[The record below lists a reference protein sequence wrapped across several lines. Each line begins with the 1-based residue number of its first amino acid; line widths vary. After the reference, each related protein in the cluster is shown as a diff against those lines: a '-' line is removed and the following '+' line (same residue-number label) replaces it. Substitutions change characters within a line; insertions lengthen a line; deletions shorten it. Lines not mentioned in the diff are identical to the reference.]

1 MVFSCLLC
9 SLLGISQWLVA
20 QEKTL
25 ILHLSKRPMREILT
39 QLETAADVSFSY
51 ESTLLDC
58 LPPCS
63 LEVEQQ
69 PLSECLVHLFAETP
83 IAYHQTGR
91 VIILKRKTTAVELTR
106 QVQLREVVI
115 TAEAITDSVGAAE
128 WMATATLSGKQFRHT
143 PALLGEPD
151 VVKTLQQTPGV
162 SNGTEGLAGLYV
174 RGGEGDDNLFLLDG
188 VPIYP
193 VNHVGGLFSAFHTDM
208 VRNLSFYKSAFPAR
222 YGGRLSSVL
231 DLNTRT
237 GDFEQLHGSATLG
250 LTSGAFRLEGPLV
263 KERTSFHVGLRR
275 SWLDVLSVPTL
286 AIINR
291 RKRNN
296 GSWLNFRYAFH
307 DLNVRFDHRLN
318 QNNLLFLSLYQGADL
333 FKGGR
338 KETPSSSEQTAYL
351 DEQKG
356 ALRWGNLMA
365 TLGWQQQMDSTRRG
379 QANLFVT
386 RYHTRSSAHSRN
398 SYGEPNTATYQAA
411 ASETVQSNA
420 LLDVGV
426 RGFVGHRWRAHR
438 WQGGLAWT
446 LHRYCPEAI
455 RSQSNSLSAS
465 LEEPTQQNFSNQVMW
480 TNEGAIY
487 GEGDFRLSPTVRMS
501 GGVRLE
507 LFLVEDKGY
516 VAIEPRWAMTWQPFP
531 AGSVR
536 LAYARQHQYSHLL
549 SESYINLPTD
559 AWVPSTAHLR
569 PMCSDQGALS
579 IAYAGARG
587 YQLSVEGY
595 YKEMRNLLTYKDQF
609 HTLGT
614 LAGWEEQLTV
624 GKGRAYGVEW
634 MVRKQAK
641 RWNASFGYT
650 LSWSNRQFDGIDNGR
665 RFPSRY
671 DNRHKLNLTFTHKL
685 SPKVEL
691 TAAWTYSSG
700 NHLTI
705 SVENYEPVQP
715 VIPPRLQ
722 MEGYGYPDNWSPNG
736 FEETLNAYG
745 RRNNYQLPPYHRLDV
760 GVIICRPKARGRM
773 EIWQVGLYN
782 AYCRM
787 NPLYVIKDGRRGN
800 YYPLSNTP
808 RQSYVYRPVFK
819 QVGIVPAIPSISY
832 TYQF

>member
-1 MVFSCLLC
+1 MFRYLLYG
-9 SLLGISQWLVA
+9 LLGISQWLIA

-25 ILHLSKRPMREILT
+25 TLHLSQRPLREILT
-39 QLETAADVSFSY
+39 QLEAAADVSFSY
-51 ESTLLDC
+51 ESALLDS

-69 PLSECLVHLFAETP
+69 PLNECLVHLFAETP

-91 VIILKRKTTAVELTR
+91 VIILKRKTAVVEPTR

-128 WMATATLSGKQFRHT
+128 WMAAATLSGKQFRHT

-291 RKRNN
+291 RKRNY

-307 DLNVRFDHRLN
+307 DLNLRLDHRLN
-318 QNNLLFLSLYQGADL
+318 TNNLLFLSLYQGTDV

-338 KETPSSSEQTAYL
+338 KDTPSSSEQTTYL

-365 TLGWQQQMDSTRRG
+365 TLGWRLRMDSTRRG

-386 RYHTRSSAHSRN
+386 RYHTRSSALSRN
-398 SYGEPNTATYQAA
+398 SYGESNTATYQAA

-420 LLDVGV
+420 LLDIGLS
-426 RGFVGHRWRAHR
+426 GFMERRWRTHR
-438 WQGGLAWT
+438 WQGGLVWT

-455 RSQSNSLSAS
+455 RSQSNNLSAS

-480 TNEGAIY
+480 THEGALY
-487 GEGDFRLSPTVRMS
+487 GEGDFLLSPTVRMS
-501 GGVRLE
+501 GGVRLG
-507 LFLVEDKGY
+507 LFLVKHKGY
-516 VAIEPRWAMTWQPFP
+516 LAVEPRWAMAWQPFP
-531 AGSVR
+531 GGSVR

-559 AWVPSTAHLR
+559 TWVPSTAHLR
-569 PMCSDQGALS
+569 PMRSDQGSFA
-579 IAYAGARG
+579 IGYAGTKG
-587 YQLSVEGY
+587 YLFSVEGY
-595 YKEMRNLLTYKDQF
+595 YKEMRNLLTCKNQF
-609 HTLGT
+609 RTLGT
-614 LAGWEEQLTV
+614 FAGWEEKLTA

-634 MVRKQAK
+634 LVQRQAK
-641 RWNASFGYT
+641 RWRASFGYT
-650 LSWSNRQFDGIDNGR
+650 LSWSDRQFDEIDNGR

-671 DNRHKLNLTFTHKL
+671 DNRHKLNLTFTHKF
-685 SPKVEL
+685 SQKVEL
-691 TAAWTYSSG
+691 TAAWTFSSG

-705 SVENYEPVQP
+705 SVENYEPAQS

-760 GVIICRPKARGRM
+760 GLTIYRPKVKGRM
-773 EIWQVGLYN
+773 GIWQVGFYN

-787 NPLYVIKDGRRGN
+787 NPLYIIKDGRRGN

-808 RQSYVYRPVFK
+808 GQSYVYHPVFK
-819 QVGIVPAIPSISY
+819 QVGIIPVIPSVSY

>member
-1 MVFSCLLC
+1 MFRYLLYG
-9 SLLGISQWLVA
+9 LLGISQWLIA

-25 ILHLSKRPMREILT
+25 TLHLSQRPLREILT
-39 QLETAADVSFSY
+39 QLEAAADVSFSY
-51 ESTLLDC
+51 ESTLLDS

-69 PLSECLVHLFAETP
+69 PLSECLVHLFAEIP
-83 IAYHQTGR
+83 IVYHQTGR
-91 VIILKRKTTAVELTR
+91 VIILKRKTAAVEPTR

-115 TAEAITDSVGAAE
+115 TAEAITDSVGAEE
-128 WMATATLSGKQFRHT
+128 WMAAATLSGKQFRHT

-291 RKRNN
+291 RKRNY

-307 DLNVRFDHRLN
+307 DLNLRLDHRLN
-318 QNNLLFLSLYQGADL
+318 TNNLLFLSLYQGTDV

-338 KETPSSSEQTAYL
+338 KDTPSSSEQTTYL

-365 TLGWQQQMDSTRRG
+365 TLGWRLRMDNTRRG

-386 RYHTRSSAHSRN
+386 RYHTRSSALSRN
-398 SYGEPNTATYQAA
+398 SYGESNTATYQAA

-420 LLDVGV
+420 LLDIGLS
-426 RGFVGHRWRAHR
+426 GFMERRWRTHR
-438 WQGGLAWT
+438 WQGGLVWT

-455 RSQSNSLSAS
+455 RSQSSNLSAS
-465 LEEPTQQNFSNQVMW
+465 LEEPTQQNYSNQVMW
-480 TNEGAIY
+480 ANEGAIY
-487 GEGDFRLSPTVRMS
+487 GEGEFQLSPTVRMRW
-501 GGVRLE
+501 GVRLG

-516 VAIEPRWAMTWQPFP
+516 LAVEPRWAMAWQPFP
-531 AGSVR
+531 GGSVR

-559 AWVPSTAHLR
+559 TWVPSTAHLR
-569 PMCSDQGALS
+569 PMRSDQGSFA
-579 IAYAGARG
+579 IGYAGARG
-587 YQLSVEGY
+587 YQFSMEGY
-595 YKEMRNLLTYKDQF
+595 YKEMRNLLTYKNQF
-609 HTLGT
+609 RTLGT
-614 LAGWEEQLTV
+614 FAGWEEKLTA

-634 MVRKQAK
+634 LVQRQAK
-641 RWNASFGYT
+641 RWRTSFGYT
-650 LSWSNRQFDGIDNGR
+650 LSWSDRQFDEIDNGR

-685 SPKVEL
+685 SQKVEL

-705 SVENYEPVQP
+705 SVENYEPAQS

-736 FEETLNAYG
+736 FEETLNAYD
-745 RRNNYQLPPYHRLDV
+745 RRHNYQLPPYHRLDV
-760 GVIICRPKARGRM
+760 GLTIYRPKVKGRM
-773 EIWQVGLYN
+773 GIWQVGLYN

-787 NPLYVIKDGRRGN
+787 NPLYIIKDGRRGN

-808 RQSYVYRPVFK
+808 GQSYVYHPVFK
-819 QVGIVPAIPSISY
+819 QVGIVPVIPSVSY

>member
-1 MVFSCLLC
+1 MVFSYLLS

-25 ILHLSKRPMREILT
+25 TLHLSQRPLREILT
-39 QLETAADVSFSY
+39 QLEAAADVSFSY
-51 ESTLLDC
+51 ESTLLDS

-91 VIILKRKTTAVELTR
+91 VIILKRKTAAVELTR

-128 WMATATLSGKQFRHT
+128 WMAAVTLSGKQFRHT

-208 VRNLSFYKSAFPAR
+208 VCDLSFYKSAFPAR

-237 GDFEQLHGSATLG
+237 GDFEQLHGSVTLG

-307 DLNVRFDHRLN
+307 DLNLRLDHRLN
-318 QNNLLFLSLYQGADL
+318 TNNLLFLSIYQGTDL

-338 KETPSSSEQTAYL
+338 KDTPSSSEQTTYL

-356 ALRWGNLMA
+356 ELRWGNLMA
-365 TLGWQQQMDSTRRG
+365 TLGWRLQVDSTRRG

-411 ASETVQSNA
+411 ASETVKSNA
-420 LLDVGV
+420 LLDVGL
-426 RGFVGHRWRAHR
+426 RGSMERCWRAHR

-446 LHRYCPEAI
+446 LHRYCPEAT
-455 RSQSNSLSAS
+455 RSQSSNLSAN

-480 TNEGAIY
+480 TNEVAIY
-487 GEGDFRLSPTVRMS
+487 GEGDFQLSPTVRMS

-516 VAIEPRWAMTWQPFP
+516 IAIEPRWAMTWQPFP
-531 AGSVR
+531 GGSVR

-569 PMCSDQGALS
+569 PMCSDQGALA
-579 IAYAGARG
+579 IAYAGAKG
-587 YQLSVEGY
+587 YLFSVEGY
-595 YKEMRNLLTYKDQF
+595 YKEMRNLLTYKNQF
-609 HTLGT
+609 RTLGT
-614 LAGWEEQLTV
+614 FAGWEEKLTA

-634 MVRKQAK
+634 LVQRQAK
-641 RWNASFGYT
+641 RWRASFGYT
-650 LSWSNRQFDGIDNGR
+650 LSWSDRQFDEIDNGR

-685 SPKVEL
+685 SQKVEL

-705 SVENYEPVQP
+705 SVENYEPAQP

-722 MEGYGYPDNWSPNG
+722 MEGYGHPDNWSPNG
-736 FEETLNAYG
+736 FEESLNAYG

-760 GVIICRPKARGRM
+760 GLTIYRPKAKGRM
-773 EIWQVGLYN
+773 GIWQVGLYN
-782 AYCRM
+782 VYSRM
-787 NPLYVIKDGRRGN
+787 NPLYIIKDGRRGN
-800 YYPLSNTP
+800 YYPLTNTP
-808 RQSYVYRPVFK
+808 RHGYVYRPVFK
-819 QVGIVPAIPSISY
+819 QVGIVPVIPSISY

>member
-1 MVFSCLLC
+1 MFRYLLYG
-9 SLLGISQWLVA
+9 LLGISQWLIA

-25 ILHLSKRPMREILT
+25 TLHLSQRPLREILT
-39 QLETAADVSFSY
+39 QLEAAADVSFSY
-51 ESTLLDC
+51 ESTLLDS

-69 PLSECLVHLFAETP
+69 PLSECLVHLFAEIP
-83 IAYHQTGR
+83 IVYHQTGR
-91 VIILKRKTTAVELTR
+91 VIILKRKTAAVEPTR

-115 TAEAITDSVGAAE
+115 TAEAITDSVGAEE
-128 WMATATLSGKQFRHT
+128 WMAAATLSGKQFRHT

-208 VRNLSFYKSAFPAR
+208 VRSLSFYKSAFPAR

-237 GDFEQLHGSATLG
+237 GDFEQLHGCATLG

-275 SWLDVLSVPTL
+275 SWLDVLSAPTL

-291 RKRNN
+291 RKRDN

-307 DLNVRFDHRLN
+307 DLNFRLDHRLN
-318 QNNLLFLSLYQGADL
+318 KKSLLFLSLYQGTDL

-338 KETPSSSEQTAYL
+338 KETPSSSEQISYL

-356 ALRWGNLMA
+356 TLRWGNLMA
-365 TLGWQQQMDSTRRG
+365 TLGWRQQLDSTRHR

-386 RYHTRSSAHSRN
+386 RYHTHTSALSRN
-398 SYGEPNTATYQAA
+398 SYGDPNASTYQAS
-411 ASETVQSNA
+411 ASETVRSNA
-420 LLDVGV
+420 LLDVGL
-426 RGFVGHRWRAHR
+426 RGFMERRWAAHR

-446 LHRYCPEAI
+446 LHRYCPEAT
-455 RSQSNSLSAS
+455 RSQSSNLSAS
-465 LEEPTQQNFSNQVMW
+465 LKEPTQQNISNQVMW

-487 GEGDFRLSPTVRMS
+487 GEGDFLLSSTVRMS
-501 GGVRLE
+501 GGVRLG

-516 VAIEPRWAMTWQPFP
+516 VAVEPRWAMTWQPFP
-531 AGSVR
+531 GGSVQ

-559 AWVPSTAHLR
+559 TWVPSTAHLR
-569 PMCSDQGALS
+569 PMRSDQGSLA
-579 IAYAGARG
+579 IGYAGAKG
-587 YQLSVEGY
+587 YQFSVEGY
-595 YKEMRNLLTYKDQF
+595 YKEMRNLLIYRTDAF
-609 HTLGT
+609 ALGILT
-614 LAGWEEQLTV
+614 GWEEKLTS

-634 MVRKQAK
+634 MLRKQSK

-650 LSWSNRQFDGIDNGR
+650 LSWSDRQFDEIDNGR

-671 DNRHKLNLTFTHKL
+671 DNRHKLNLTFTQKL
-685 SPKVEL
+685 SQKVEL

-705 SVENYEPVQP
+705 SVENYEPAQS
-715 VIPPRLQ
+715 VIPPRWQ
-722 MEGYGYPDNWSPNG
+722 MEGYGGPDNWSPNG
-736 FEETLNAYG
+736 FEESLNAYG

-760 GVIICRPKARGRM
+760 GLTIYCPKAKGRM
-773 EIWQVGLYN
+773 GIWQVGLYN

-787 NPLYVIKDGRRGN
+787 NPLYVIKDERRGN

-808 RQSYVYRPVFK
+808 GRSYVYRPVFK
-819 QVGIVPAIPSISY
+819 QVGIVPVVPSISY